1 MAIVA
6 VRLWQQLAE
15 HKNYRPSQYR
25 FRIDSVRSRNSYHVQ
40 DERFVLFFPSE
51 AVKPDSCDTHFNC
64 VVAHFCGLSS
74 KSAHSPCGA
83 SSLLLSYILDSSC
96 DRNSTDKS
104 KRPTAFI
111 KSRSNPIRM
120 TSDRVR
126 SCCFA
131 SLFISDTILL
141 DNRRLVTFNFFHEHN
156 YCNSD
161 KKLIPVVQS

>member
-1 MAIVA
+1 MAIFA
-6 VRLWQQLAE
+6 VLLWQQLAV
-15 HKNYRPSQYR
+15 HKNYRPSQHR
-25 FRIDSVRSRNSYHVQ
+25 FRIDFVRSRNSYHVQ

-51 AVKPDSCDTHFNC
+51 AVKPDSDDTNFNC
-64 VVAHFCGLSS
+64 LVAHFCGLSS
-74 KSAHSPCGA
+74 SSTSCPCGA
-83 SSLLLSYILDSSC
+83 SSLLLSHILDSSC
-96 DRNSTDKS
+96 DRNSTDNS

-111 KSRSNPIRM
+111 KSSSNPMRM

-141 DNRRLVTFNFFHEHN
+141 DNRRLVTFNFFHQHN

-161 KKLIPVVQS
+161 KKLIPVVHS